1 MSDIWNEED
10 DKTLDEL
17 LEIFDKEDNQT
28 ETVAENTT
36 VETIQEQE
44 QEQDKEDTN
53 ATEQQSDNSQP
64 NNTEVDNSK
73 DIELE
78 NLRKELERMKAEN
91 ERIKAIE
98 EENARIKMI
107 AEEKGVDVS
116 KSIYD
121 ITEDDI
127 KALEEDYPDQ
137 ARIMR
142 GLYRQLQNNAKS
154 DNNVSQK
161 EDTPTVE
168 QQPTQQDNV
177 RVVID
182 KYTPELALWLDHQDK
197 YGNEWQT
204 ACSIDTKLQNSP
216 EWANRPIGER
226 FQEVLRLT
234 KEQLFNTERTKAN
247 ETVSR
252 TELQSPTSPSEIGGS
267 SVNNMDS
274 FARISNMSDEDF
286 LTGNLSAKDVQEIYK
301 QCF

>member
-17 LEIFDKEDNQT
+17 LEIFDKEDNQET

-44 QEQDKEDTN
+44 ENTKEENTN
-53 ATEQQSDNSQP
+53 ETEQKADDTQS
-64 NNTEVDNSK
+64 NNDVVDNSK

-78 NLRKELERMKAEN
+78 KLRQELERMKAEN

-107 AEEKGVDVS
+107 AEEKGVDIS
-116 KSIYD
+116 KSVYD

-154 DNNVSQK
+154 DNTQK
-161 EDTPTVE
+161 DIAPPVE

-177 RVVID
+177 RGVID

-197 YGNEWQT
+197 YGNEWKT

-216 EWANRPIGER
+216 EWANRPISER

-267 SVNNMDS
+267 SVNNMDN

-286 LTGNLSAKDVQEIYK
+286 LTGNLSAKDIQEIYK

>member
-17 LEIFDKEDNQT
+17 LEIFEKEDNQ
-28 ETVAENTT
+28 ETKPEEEQKSETT
-36 VETIQEQE
+36 QEQE
-44 QEQDKEDTN
+44 ENTKEENTN
-53 ATEQQSDNSQP
+53 ETEQKADETQS
-64 NNTEVDNSK
+64 NNDVVDNSK

-78 NLRKELERMKAEN
+78 KLRQELERMRAEN
-91 ERIKAIE
+91 ERIKVIE

-107 AEEKGVDVS
+107 AEEKGVDIS
-116 KSIYD
+116 KSVYD

-142 GLYRQLQNNAKS
+142 GLYRQLQNNAKT
-154 DNNVSQK
+154 DNTQK
-161 EDTPTVE
+161 DIAPPVE

-177 RVVID
+177 RGVID

-216 EWANRPIGER
+216 EWSNRPIGER

-252 TELQSPTSPSEIGGS
+252 TELQAPTSPSEIGGS
-267 SVNNMDS
+267 SVNNMDN

-286 LTGNLSAKDVQEIYK
+286 LTGNLSAKDIQEIYK

>member
-17 LEIFDKEDNQT
+17 LEIFEKEDNQ
-28 ETVAENTT
+28 ETKPEEEQKSETT
-36 VETIQEQE
+36 QEQE
-44 QEQDKEDTN
+44 ENTKEENTN
-53 ATEQQSDNSQP
+53 ETEQKADDTQS
-64 NNTEVDNSK
+64 NNDEVDNSK

-78 NLRKELERMKAEN
+78 KLRQELERMRAEN
-91 ERIKAIE
+91 ERIKAFE
-98 EENARIKMI
+98 EENKRIKAI
-107 AEEKGVDVS
+107 AEEKGVDIS
-116 KSIYD
+116 KSVYD

-142 GLYRQLQNNAKS
+142 GLYRQLQNNAKT
-154 DNNVSQK
+154 DNTQK
-161 EDTPTVE
+161 DIAPPVE

-177 RVVID
+177 RGVID

-216 EWANRPIGER
+216 EWSNRPIGER

-267 SVNNMDS
+267 SVNNMDN

-286 LTGNLSAKDVQEIYK
+286 LTGNLSAKDIQEIYK

>member
-17 LEIFDKEDNQT
+17 LEIFEKEDNQ
-28 ETVAENTT
+28 ETKPEEEQKSETT
-36 VETIQEQE
+36 QEQE
-44 QEQDKEDTN
+44 ENTKEENTN
-53 ATEQQSDNSQP
+53 ETEQKADETQS
-64 NNTEVDNSK
+64 NNDEVDNSK

-78 NLRKELERMKAEN
+78 NLRQELERMRAEN

-107 AEEKGVDVS
+107 AEEKGVDIS
-116 KSIYD
+116 KSVYD

-142 GLYRQLQNNAKS
+142 GLYRQLQNNAKT
-154 DNNVSQK
+154 DNTQK
-161 EDTPTVE
+161 DITPPVE

-177 RVVID
+177 RGVID

-197 YGNEWQT
+197 YGNEWKT

-216 EWANRPIGER
+216 EWSNRPISER

-267 SVNNMDS
+267 SVNNMDN

-286 LTGNLSAKDVQEIYK
+286 LTGNLSAKDIQEIYK